1 MARFVLATGVQ
12 PSEYRQLTSKEY
24 IAFVSEV
31 NRRDK

>member
-12 PSEYRQLTSKEY
+12 PSEYRQLTAKEY
-24 IAFVSEV
+24 NAFVSEV

>member
-12 PSEYRQLTSKEY
+12 PSEYRKLTSTEY

-31 NRRDK
+31 NRREQ